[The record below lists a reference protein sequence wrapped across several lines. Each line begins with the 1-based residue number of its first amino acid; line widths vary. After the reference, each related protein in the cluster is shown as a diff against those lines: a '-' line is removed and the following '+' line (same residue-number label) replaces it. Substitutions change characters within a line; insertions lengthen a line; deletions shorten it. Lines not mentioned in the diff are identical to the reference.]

1 MAAPASDL
9 TITQTQVLHDDVA
22 NLENGIAGE
31 AFGFGV
37 PVYVKA
43 SDGRVWQCDADVS
56 AEAAGA
62 RGISQSAP
70 VAAGQA
76 CVYQKGGSCTLGAGA
91 AMTRGLAYGVS
102 RTKGKICLVSE
113 LATADY
119 VTQLGVASSASV
131 LAMQIHRSGVVV

>member
-37 PVYVKA
+37 PVYQKA
-43 SDGRVWQCDADVS
+43 SDSKMYKADADAS

-76 CVYQKGGSCTLGAGA
+76 CVYQKTGSCTLGAGA
-91 AMTRGLAYGVS
+91 AMTKGKAYGVS
-102 RTKGKICLVSE
+102 RTVGKICLVSE
-113 LATADY
+113 LEALDY
-119 VTQLGVASSASV
+119 VTHLGVASSASV
-131 LAMQIHRSGVVV
+131 LAMQIQRSGVIV